1 MADVVV
7 QPPKPSAINTAKAQ
21 AQATDKPPN
30 SAVEQISRPLTF
42 SPIGLKEASVD
53 SPTFRATAVHFSQQ
67 VEVVSQWLDSYSHS
81 TSQLIN
87 DASRI
92 EDTINGFLSRS
103 LPPPNVSQAVLDP
116 DYTMLAMQHFSE
128 AGREWLG
135 NFVKGTRSMELS
147 IVEPLRAF
155 LGGQLRN
162 FKDAMRYLEQ
172 TQKIYD
178 STLAKYLSQSKTKEP
193 SSLREDA
200 FQVHEVRKAYLK
212 ASLDFCLLAPQLKF
226 AIDKLLVEISMKQW
240 KEMKRNKDAIIAG
253 TTKWEPEMERIKKW
267 SKEMGF
273 VGEVFKKELL
283 AAKKEISRNANNAS
297 APSRELEDYQIS
309 TVPFLGPKVPAADG
323 EASLKGEK
331 QSWLYMRVVSEKTKR
346 THWIRRWFYV
356 KAGVFGWLIQDS
368 ATGTVEESEK
378 IGVLLCNVKPAP
390 AEDRRFCFE
399 VKTKSSSLMLQ
410 AETQA
415 QLMEWLQV
423 FEVAKQNAV
432 KAGEVDTP
440 FSPVAQAFTITPASL
455 AEQLP
460 LQSPIEDPTANPN
473 GILDQLKPKD
483 ADNND
488 SVVAEEDYS
497 GPGITREQSKSRS
510 PQTILFERIS
520 SFLETA
526 VSSLMLWT
534 FALFRKLWEVASANV
549 IILSLLAISV
559 MFNVFLSGKDASEWW
574 RQRNAA
580 AFMSRIGV
588 GPNTVMSRAISL
600 SDLESAA
607 ILQPLMIDEGESR
620 CYETFREL
628 SNSTDLDAP
637 FTNAGLG
644 HGDKST
650 RAAARRL
657 RRGRQSLGAYR
668 HDLLVAMRVVNRV
681 EGEMIRAE
689 WENWLWGEVRRCEV
703 VGGMMGDGAT
713 KVEKDDG
720 QKVIGSGDRERR
732 KEELREW
739 QKEYC
744 GSCKAELERV
754 EKGGMV

>member
-1 MADVVV
+1 MADIVV

-21 AQATDKPPN
+21 SQAVDKPPN

-67 VEVVSQWLDSYSHS
+67 VEVVSQWLDNYSHS
-81 TSQLIN
+81 TSQLIH
-87 DASRI
+87 DAARM
-92 EDTINGFLSRS
+92 EDSINAFLSRS

-135 NFVKGTRSMELS
+135 NFVKGTAAMELS
-147 IVEPLRAF
+147 IVQPLKAF
-155 LGGQLRN
+155 LSGQLRN

-178 STLAKYLSQSKTKEP
+178 STLSKYLSQSKTKEP

-226 AIDKLLVEISMKQW
+226 AIDKLLVDISMKQW
-240 KEMKRNKDAIIAG
+240 KEMKRNKEAMIAG

-283 AAKKEISRNANNAS
+283 VAKKEIGRSANNSS
-297 APSRELEDYQIS
+297 APSRELEDYQVSSI
-309 TVPFLGPKVPAADG
+309 PFLGPKVPVG
-323 EASLKGEK
+323 VSEVELKGEK
-331 QSWLYMRVVSEKTKR
+331 QTWLNMRVTSDKTKR

-368 ATGTVEESEK
+368 GTGQVEESEK

-390 AEDRRFCFE
+390 NEDRRFCFE

-410 AETQA
+410 AETQQ
-415 QLMEWLQV
+415 QLMEWMLV

-440 FSPVAQAFTITPASL
+440 FSPTAQAFTITPATL

-460 LQSPIEDPTANPN
+460 LQSPIEDPTAHPN
-473 GILDQLKPKD
+473 GVLAEPLLKE
-483 ADNND
+483 ADNNT
-488 SVVAEEDYS
+488 SAIEDED

-510 PQTILFERIS
+510 PQSVMWERCS
-520 SFLETA
+520 SFLETT
-526 VSSLMLWT
+526 VSSLMMWT
-534 FALFRKLWEVASANV
+534 FALFRKLWSVAHANV
-549 IILSLLAISV
+549 IILSLLALSV

-574 RQRNAA
+574 RERDAA
-580 AFMSRIGV
+580 AFMTRLGV
-588 GPNTVMSRAISL
+588 GPNTVMSRAITI
-600 SDLESAA
+600 SDLDSLTH
-607 ILQPLMIDEGESR
+607 LQPLQIAADNSR
-620 CYETFREL
+620 CYATFREL
-628 SNSTDLDAP
+628 SNSTDLSAP

-668 HDLLVAMRVVNRV
+668 HDLLVAMRVVNKV
-681 EGEMIRAE
+681 EREMIAAE

-703 VGGMMGDGAT
+703 VGGMMDRPGDAAQKALSGG
-713 KVEKDDG
+713 KDG
-720 QKVIGSGDRERR
+720 GDKRR
-732 KEELREW
+732 EELREW
-739 QKEYC
+739 QREYC
-744 GSCKAELERV
+744 GSCRAELERV
-754 EKGGMV
+754 EKGGVV